1 MTRPKIHFEKK
12 TLAFSGRSLKLF
24 PMDLKPRIIIL
35 VCVIFVTCFF
45 MGCQT
50 KHEIDVKPIEV
61 KPMEV
66 TLNINLNIKMV
77 NEELNTLFGETEED
91 QKR

>member
-1 MTRPKIHFEKK
+1 MQRY
-12 TLAFSGRSLKLF
+12 LRSLLALLIV
-24 PMDLKPRIIIL
+24 MT
-35 VCVIFVTCFF
+35 VCFLS
-45 MGCQT
+45 GCQT

-77 NEELNTLFGETEED
+77 NEELDTLFGETEES
-91 QKR
+91 K

>member
-1 MTRPKIHFEKK
+1 MSMNLKFRPVGIFS
-12 TLAFSGRSLKLF
+12 TLVGLAFL
-24 PMDLKPRIIIL
+24 
-35 VCVIFVTCFF
+35 T
-45 MGCQT
+45 GCQT

-77 NEELNTLFGETEED
+77 NEELNTLFGETEES
-91 QKR
+91 K

>member
-1 MTRPKIHFEKK
+1 MVVNLR
-12 TLAFSGRSLKLF
+12 LF
-24 PMDLKPRIIIL
+24 ILFIIL
-35 VCVIFVTCFF
+35 MLTCFLA
-45 MGCQT
+45 GCQT

-77 NEELNTLFGETEED
+77 NEELDTLFGETEEE
-91 QKR
+91 K

>member
-1 MTRPKIHFEKK
+1 MKLKIVFI
-12 TLAFSGRSLKLF
+12 SY
-24 PMDLKPRIIIL
+24 L
-35 VCVIFVTCFF
+35 VCLFCLI
-45 MGCQT
+45 GCQT

-77 NEELNTLFGETEED
+77 NSELDELFGESDED
-91 QKR
+91 

>member
-1 MTRPKIHFEKK
+1 MKQQFYITWSLAIL
-12 TLAFSGRSLKLF
+12 TLLW
-24 PMDLKPRIIIL
+24 
-35 VCVIFVTCFF
+35 

-50 KHEIDVKPIEV
+50 KHEIEVKPIEV

-77 NEELNTLFGETEED
+77 NEDLNALFGES
-91 QKR
+91 